1 MMRSIAVILLLTM
14 PFAALMAAGTE
25 EELGPGLYAELTT
38 NRGVMVFLLDPS
50 NTPLA
55 VANFCGLAE
64 GLLPND
70 EKGPGIPYY
79 DGLTFYREA
88 PEYAVF
94 SGDHQGTGTGG
105 PGYTIPREPG
115 AVISTESPGTL
126 VMDGLFTESAGS
138 RFFITIQGDPFLDAK
153 YTAFGRIISGER
165 VLKKLHRDDVLES
178 VRIIRVGEQ
187 AQSFS
192 FDKASFDELYASA
205 RDNEID
211 ALGETNPALP
221 EVIKALGDDMVKTY
235 TGIYYQVLSEGE
247 GEKPKSGSQV
257 SMNYVGRLLNG
268 TVFDSSIQRGQTFD
282 FVLGRDGVIPGWI
295 EMVSDMTTGESRR
308 VVVPP
313 HLAYGE
319 QGLGPIEPN
328 SWLIFDME
336 LVGFVDG

>member
-94 SGDHQGTGTGG
+94 SGDPQGTGTGG

-138 RFFITIQGDPFLDAK
+138 RFFITIQGDPFLDSK

-178 VRIIRVGEQ
+178 VRVIRVGEK

-205 RDNEID
+205 RDNEIE
-211 ALGETNPALP
+211 ALGEANPALP

-247 GEKPKSGSQV
+247 GEKTEIRISGFHELRRTAAEWYGFRQLHTARSDLRFCPGTRRRDTR
-257 SMNYVGRLLNG
+257 MDRNG
-268 TVFDSSIQRGQTFD
+268 QRHD
-282 FVLGRDGVIPGWI
+282 H
-295 EMVSDMTTGESRR
+295 RR
-308 VVVPP
+308 VQKGRGSAASRLWRP
-313 HLAYGE
+313 
-319 QGLGPIEPN
+319 GPRT
-328 SWLIFDME
+328 D
-336 LVGFVDG
+336 